1 MKESESKKAFY
12 AELKEWRTEM
22 VKDIDLITE
31 GLKIQEKN
39 GQAEILKFY
48 RGLSH
53 KILKWKQFVTETNAA
68 NLDD

>member
-1 MKESESKKAFY
+1 MKESESKEAFY

-48 RGLSH
+48 RGLSY

>member
-1 MKESESKKAFY
+1 MKESESKEAFY
-12 AELKEWRTEM
+12 AKLKEWRTEM